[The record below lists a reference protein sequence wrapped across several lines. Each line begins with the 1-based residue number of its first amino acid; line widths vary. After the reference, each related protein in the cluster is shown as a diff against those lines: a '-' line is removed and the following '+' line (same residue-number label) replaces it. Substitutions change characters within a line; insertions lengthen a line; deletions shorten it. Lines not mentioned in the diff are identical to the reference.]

1 MTTESEVELPYR
13 SAPLNASSPESTIER
28 RSAAEIGRTPTGP
41 RALPPLRPQPQVPAP
56 EETDTVLPTG
66 LRVIAV
72 RRPGV
77 PMVEMRLRIPFSSHD
92 AAEASWH
99 SAVAEVLASTLL
111 SGTTRRSRV
120 SLDDDLAGV
129 GGEIGFS
136 VDPERLA
143 AAGHALA
150 DGLPTLLDVLADVL
164 TDATYPDEEVSRERE
179 RLAERIQ
186 VAAAQ
191 PSVIARR
198 ALQRHRYGDHPVTRE
213 MPEVDDVARVSP
225 DDLVA
230 LHRRMVVPSGSVLVL
245 VGDLDPTSAVAAVE
259 AALAAWDSP
268 GDAGVLPPLPILHGS
283 DLLLVDRPGAVQSQ
297 LRLSAAAI
305 PRTDPRYAALQLAN
319 LAFGGYF
326 SSRLVENLR
335 EDKGY
340 TYHASS
346 SLEFDP
352 YGAALLVETD
362 CASEVTAAALLE
374 MRYELGRAA
383 VVPPSATELESARR
397 YAIGSL
403 LISMNTQ
410 AGLASTLAGLA
421 GVGLD
426 STWIREHPQ
435 RLEAVTHDEVAA
447 AAVEFLAPSRFTGV
461 VVADASTTSESLR
474 ALGGIRLP

>member
-1 MTTESEVELPYR
+1 M
-13 SAPLNASSPESTIER
+13 SAPTTSAAPDPALR
-28 RSAAEIGRTPTGP
+28 RSAEQIGRTPTGP
-41 RALPPLRPQPQVPAP
+41 RALPPLGPQPQVPAP
-56 EETDTVLPTG
+56 EEIDTVLPTG

-77 PMVEMRLRIPFSSHD
+77 PMVEFRLRIPFSDSD
-92 AAEASWH
+92 PRH
-99 SAVAEVLASTLL
+99 SAVAEVLASTVL
-111 SGTTRRSRV
+111 SGTSRRTRV

-129 GGEIGFS
+129 GGELGFS

-143 AAGHALA
+143 ASGHALSE
-150 DGLPTLLDVLADVL
+150 GLPTLLDVISDVL
-164 TDATYPDEEVSRERE
+164 TSATYPADEVERERE

-213 MPEVDDVARVSP
+213 MPEVDEVAEVGT
-225 DDLVA
+225 DDLLA

-245 VGDLDPTSAVAAVE
+245 VGDLDPDAAVAAVG
-259 AALAAWDSP
+259 ASLAAWDTP
-268 GDAGVLPPLPILHGS
+268 GEASILPPLPELHGS

-305 PRTDPRYAALQLAN
+305 PRTDRRYPALQLAN

-374 MRYELGRAA
+374 MRYELGRVA
-383 VVPPSATELESARR
+383 VVPPSASELESARR

-403 LISMNTQ
+403 LISMTTQ

-421 GVGLD
+421 GAGL
-426 STWIREHPQ
+426 SSAWVREHPQ
-435 RLEAVTHDEVAA
+435 RLEAVTDSEVAA
-447 AAVEFLAPSRFTGV
+447 VAAEFLAPSRFTGV
-461 VVADASTTSESLR
+461 VVADAATSAASLA
-474 ALGGIRLP
+474 ALGGIRVPGESSTS

>member
-1 MTTESEVELPYR
+1 M
-13 SAPLNASSPESTIER
+13 SATSTAPDPALR
-28 RSAAEIGRTPTGP
+28 RSADEIGHTPAGP
-41 RALPPLRPQPQVPAP
+41 RPLPPLLPQPQVPAP
-56 EETDTVLPTG
+56 AEVDTVLPTG

-77 PMVEMRLRIPFSSHD
+77 PMVELRLRIPFSD
-92 AAEASWH
+92 AAPRHA
-99 SAVAEVLASTLL
+99 AVAEVLASTVL
-111 SGTTRRSRV
+111 SGTARRSRV

-129 GGEIGFS
+129 GGEMGFS

-143 AAGHALA
+143 ASGHVLA
-150 DGLPTLLDVLADVL
+150 DGLPTLLDVLTDVL
-164 TDATYPDEEVSRERE
+164 TSASYPAEEVTRERA

-213 MPEVDDVARVSP
+213 MPEVGEVLGVGP
-225 DDLVA
+225 DDLLA

-245 VGDLDPTSAVAAVE
+245 VGDLDPDAAVAAV
-259 AALAAWDSP
+259 AGALAAWDTP
-268 GDAGVLPPLPILHGS
+268 GDASVLPPLPALHGS

-297 LRLSAAAI
+297 IRLSAAAI
-305 PRTDPRYAALQLAN
+305 PRTDDRYPALQLAN

-374 MRYELGRAA
+374 MRYELGG
-383 VVPPSATELESARR
+383 PPWCRR
-397 YAIGSL
+397 PRRS
-403 LISMNTQ
+403 
-410 AGLASTLAGLA
+410 
-421 GVGLD
+421 
-426 STWIREHPQ
+426 W
-435 RLEAVTHDEVAA
+435 
-447 AAVEFLAPSRFTGV
+447 SR
-461 VVADASTTSESLR
+461 R
-474 ALGGIRLP
+474 GGTRSVRC

>member
-1 MTTESEVELPYR
+1 MT
-13 SAPLNASSPESTIER
+13 APTTADR
-28 RSAAEIGRTPTGP
+28 RSAEEIGRTEAGP
-41 RALPPLRPQPQVPAP
+41 RELPPLRPQPEVPAP
-56 EETDTVLPTG
+56 DEADTVLTTG

-77 PMVEMRLRIPFSSHD
+77 PMVEVRLRIPFSGEGSED
-92 AAEASWH
+92 PRYA
-99 SAVAEVLASTLL
+99 AVAEVLASTVL

-129 GGEIGFS
+129 GGEMGFS

-164 TDATYPDEEVSRERE
+164 AGATYPADEVTRERE

-186 VAAAQ
+186 VASAQ

-213 MPEVDDVARVSP
+213 MPEVDDVASVTP
-225 DDLVA
+225 DDLLA
-230 LHRRMVVPSGSVLVL
+230 THRRKVVPRGSVLVL
-245 VGDLDPTSAVAAVE
+245 VGDIDPTTAVAAAE
-259 AALAAWDSP
+259 AALASWDAP
-268 GDAGVLPPLPILHGS
+268 GEAGLLPSLPALHGS
-283 DLLLVDRPGAVQSQ
+283 ELLLVDRPGAVQSQ
-297 LRLSAAAI
+297 LRLSAAAVA
-305 PRTDPRYAALQLAN
+305 RTDPRYPALQLAN

-362 CASEVTAAALLE
+362 CASEVTAPALLE

-383 VVPPSATELESARR
+383 VVPPSESELESARR
-397 YAIGSL
+397 YAVGSL
-403 LISMNTQ
+403 LISLNTQ

-426 STWIREHPQ
+426 SGWVREHPR
-435 RLEAVTHDEVAA
+435 RLEAVTPDEVAA

-461 VVADASTTSESLR
+461 VVADAARSAESLR
-474 ALGGIRLP
+474 ALGGIRVP

>member
-1 MTTESEVELPYR
+1 MSAESTVERR
-13 SAPLNASSPESTIER
+13 SAASPPTTATR
-28 RSAAEIGRTPTGP
+28 RSAAEIGRTPSGP
-41 RALPPLRPQPQVPAP
+41 RELPPLRPQPEVPAP
-56 EETDTVLPTG
+56 EELDTVLPSG

-72 RRPGV
+72 RRPAV
-77 PMVEMRLRIPFSSHD
+77 PMVEVRLRIPFSEDDPRHT
-92 AAEASWH
+92 
-99 SAVAEVLASTLL
+99 AVAEVLASTAL
-111 SGTTRRSRV
+111 SGTSRRSRV

-129 GGEIGFS
+129 GGELGFS

-143 AAGHALA
+143 ASGHALA
-150 DGLPTLLDVLADVL
+150 EGLPTLLDVLADVL
-164 TDATYPDEEVSRERE
+164 TSASYPAEEVERERE

-213 MPEVDDVARVSP
+213 MPEVDEVLGVGTDE
-225 DDLVA
+225 LLA

-245 VGDLDPTSAVAAVE
+245 VGDLEPDAAVAAVE
-259 AALAAWDSP
+259 AALAAWDGP
-268 GDAGVLPPLPILHGS
+268 GEASVLPPLPELHGS

-352 YGAALLVETD
+352 YSAALLVETD

-383 VVPPSATELESARR
+383 VVPPSPTELESAHR

-403 LISMNTQ
+403 LISMTTQ

-421 GVGLD
+421 GVGL
-426 STWIREHPQ
+426 SSEWVREHPQ
-435 RLEAVTHDEVAA
+435 RLEAVTADEAA
-447 AAVEFLAPSRFTGV
+447 AAAAEFLAPSRFTGV
-461 VVADASTTSESLR
+461 VVADAATTAASLT
-474 ALGGIRLP
+474 ALGGIRVPGGSSGS

>member
-1 MTTESEVELPYR
+1 MT
-13 SAPLNASSPESTIER
+13 APTAPSPAER
-28 RSAAEIGRTPTGP
+28 RSAAEIGRTPAGP
-41 RALPPLRPQPQVPAP
+41 RELPPLRPQPQVPAP
-56 EETDTVLPTG
+56 EEVDTVLTTG

-77 PMVEMRLRIPFSSHD
+77 PMVELRLRIPFSGED
-92 AAEASWH
+92 ARRPMHAAI
-99 SAVAEVLASTLL
+99 AEVLASTVL

-143 AAGHALA
+143 AAGHSLA
-150 DGLPTLLDVLADVL
+150 EGLPTLLDVVADVL
-164 TDATYPDEEVSRERE
+164 TGATYPDDEVGRERE

-186 VAAAQ
+186 VASAQ

-213 MPEVDDVARVSP
+213 MPDVADVAAVTR
-225 DDLVA
+225 DDLLVM
-230 LHRRMVVPSGSVLVL
+230 HRRQVVPRGSVLVL
-245 VGDLDPTSAVAAVE
+245 VGDLDPAGAVAATE
-259 AALAAWDSP
+259 AALAAWDTP
-268 GDAGVLPPLPILHGS
+268 GEAGLLPPLPELHGS

-297 LRLSAAAI
+297 LRLSAAAV
-305 PRTDPRYAALQLAN
+305 PRTDPRYPALQLAN

-362 CASEVTAAALLE
+362 CASEVTAPALLE
-374 MRYELGRAA
+374 MRYELGRVA
-383 VVPPSATELESARR
+383 VVPPTAAELESARR
-397 YAIGSL
+397 YAVGSL

-426 STWIREHPQ
+426 PEWVREHPQ
-435 RLEAVTHDEVAA
+435 RLEAVTLEQVHAA
-447 AAVEFLAPSRFTGV
+447 AAEFLAPARFTGV
-461 VVADASTTSESLR
+461 VVADAATSSESLR
-474 ALGGIRLP
+474 ALGGIRIP